1 MGNGIGSGRQEER
14 LAFHFKPLCIFKIF
28 VSMYTYYSY
37 NKSKIKAFLLRKEYL
52 PFWGRINIIFRI
64 FATLYFY
71 GYVFKQSIIGL
82 SSDYPIS

>member
-1 MGNGIGSGRQEER
+1 
-14 LAFHFKPLCIFKIF
+14 
-28 VSMYTYYSY
+28 MYTYYSY

-82 SSDYPIS
+82 SSDYPISWSWQKAYCYFKKMNARIHFLN